1 MDFGQIPA
9 ERATK
14 ENLFKDFQIFENL
27 PNVKEIINALPY
39 GAAILNPERQII
51 YANNKLIEM
60 LNQKT
65 LEELLGFRPGE
76 AISCIH
82 SDENPEGCGTTESC
96 NFCGVVRTIRQCQ
109 ILKLPVKDEC
119 RITSTINNE
128 ESSYDLFIMASPFY
142 VNNIQY
148 IILTLNDISSEK
160 RKLML
165 EKIFFHDVINTAGTL
180 RGIIDLMK
188 DADNKLEMNKYIKLA
203 DFASNE
209 LVEEINAQRELIL
222 AENNELIIKRKPILS
237 TNILRDVVVQ
247 ILYHPISVNRSVIID
262 KDSAEITF
270 TTDERIL
277 KRILI
282 NTLKNAL
289 EATPEHGKVKIG
301 CSVTNRDIIIW
312 VHNTGFI
319 RREIQLQIFM
329 RSFSTKDHNR
339 GLGTYSMKLL
349 TEKYLGGK
357 ISFET
362 NEKNGTKF
370 FIKLPI

>member
-1 MDFGQIPA
+1 
-9 ERATK
+9 
-14 ENLFKDFQIFENL
+14 
-27 PNVKEIINALPY
+27 
-39 GAAILNPERQII
+39 
-51 YANNKLIEM
+51 
-60 LNQKT
+60 
-65 LEELLGFRPGE
+65 
-76 AISCIH
+76 
-82 SDENPEGCGTTESC
+82 
-96 NFCGVVRTIRQCQ
+96 VRTIRQCQ
-109 ILKLPVKDEC
+109 LLKLPVKDEC